1 MLGQYLDIDK
11 QFVLDSLKHYRG
23 NVVMP

>member
-1 MLGQYLDIDK
+1 MLGQYLDINK